1 MVSVADLAATVQP
14 LFTTVADQAARDS
27 GFIRRVRTLTGA
39 AFVQTLVFGW
49 LGNPAASL
57 SALTQTAAACDAPLS
72 RQGLDQR
79 FTPAAA
85 DCLRRVLEAALVALV
100 AADAVA
106 LPLLLRFCGVYLWDS
121 TTITLPDLLAP
132 LWPGC
137 GGRIATNTRAALKV
151 HLRWE
156 FTTGA
161 FDWLTLTD
169 ARTSDRAAARDA
181 PALPPGALRLTDLGY
196 ISLSVLPVLA
206 AQRVLVLCRFP
217 AQPLVFVGDQPGRA
231 VGDLLARQHETRV
244 DQAVTLGATARVPCR
259 LLAIRVDPATAEQR
273 RRQWRKAAKREGHTV
288 RASRLAQ
295 ADWNTWLTTVPAARL
310 TLEEACVLL
319 GVRWQI
325 ELVFKAW
332 KSGGGL
338 DDSRSQQPYRV
349 LTEVYA
355 KLLAMLVQHWCLLL
369 GSWDDP
375 RRSMVKAAA
384 VVRQHALALVLGC
397 RARERLAQALQT
409 LETCLASAGAV
420 GRRRKRPATADQLLA
435 FPLLPCLN

>member
-1 MVSVADLAATVQP
+1 MVSVADLATTLQP
-14 LFTTVADQAARDS
+14 LFTTVADQAAHDS
-27 GFIRRVRTLTGA
+27 GFIQRVRTLTGA

-57 SALTQTAAACDAPLS
+57 STLTHTAAACDAPLS

-79 FTPAAA
+79 FTPQAA
-85 DCLRRVLEAALVALV
+85 DCLRRVLEAAMATVV

-106 LPLLLRFCGVYLWDS
+106 LPILLRFCGVYLWDS

-137 GGRIATNTRAALKV
+137 GGRVATNTRAALKV

-169 ARTSDRAAARDA
+169 GRTSDRAAARDA

-196 ISLSVLPVLA
+196 VSLSVLPLLA
-206 AQRVLVLCRFP
+206 AQQVLVLCRFP

-231 VGDLLARQHETRV
+231 VGTLLAAHPESHV

-259 LLAIRVDPATAEQR
+259 LLAVRVDPATAEQR
-273 RRQWRKAAKREGHTV
+273 RRAWRKAAKREGHTV
-288 RASRLAQ
+288 RATRLAQ
-295 ADWNTWLTTVPAARL
+295 ADWNTWLTTVPAERL
-310 TLEEACVLL
+310 TLAEACVLL

-325 ELVFKAW
+325 ELIFKQW
-332 KSGGGL
+332 KSGGQL
-338 DDSRSQQPYRV
+338 DDSRSQQPDRL
-349 LTEVYA
+349 LTEVDA
-355 KLLAMLVQHWCLLL
+355 KLLAMLVQHWCVLLR
-369 GSWDDP
+369 GWDDP

-384 VVRQHALALVLGC
+384 MIRQHAFALLLSC
-397 RARERLAQALQT
+397 RAPEPLTQALRT
-409 LETCLASAGAV
+409 LQTCLASAGAV
-420 GRRRKRPATADQLLA
+420 GKRNKRPSTADLLRA
-435 FPLLPCLN
+435 FPVIPCLN